1 MPVEKSEREIQAL
14 VAQISRGEIK
24 LPEIQR
30 GYVWK
35 PTQVAK
41 LIESLYR
48 GYPSGSLLLWQTDD
62 LPDTR
67 PVAIDAGGVAQSA
80 IPPMFLLDGQ
90 QRLTSLHRVMN
101 DHPDAQ
107 IVFNVETE
115 AFQNQSAATA
125 KDSRWLKV
133 ADVLRPGAMQYSV
146 ITRMSEALPETDLN
160 VIGDRITRLAQIR
173 DRKFHMEILT
183 GFPYEEIA
191 QIFVRVNSGRPLKTS
206 DLALATLSARWPGVV
221 DKLETEATHWA
232 THNFGDLDATFLT
245 RVLTGTVLGR
255 GLSTWSHSRLIAATD
270 EQLEQGWATVQ
281 RGLRHLVPLLKEN
294 LRITSSSL
302 LPSYMVLLPLV
313 VLLGERSDESLDAET
328 TKGLLYWFL
337 VATIRNRYST
347 STDTRLGQDIPV
359 TREPEPVKR
368 LLTNLGIVGTQVEVT
383 SQTLAGRTV
392 GSPYFFLSY
401 LVAKEAGATDWWH
414 GTQISAT
421 AEDGQKL
428 EYHHIH
434 PQATLKNHPAK
445 YTKTEIN
452 DLANL
457 AFISAKANRK
467 ISDRSPRDYFT
478 DPKLPSL
485 TEAEL
490 GAHFVPYDETLREAG
505 AYREFLGARRRRLAE
520 AMTDLLDRFRPAW
533 MDEAPL
539 VADPLADCSL
549 EFVLYQSAW
558 DAGRIIAVAQR
569 DGSTWT
575 GSFGLA
581 DLVSA
586 LGAADGGLDSD
597 LEISG
602 EVCPLRVEGDSVN
615 LTIGP
620 FTVSGTLDE
629 WRQMVERE
637 KNDALPLS
645 QCPHVAATPW
655 EGDQTVLPV
664 TGIE

>member
-1 MPVEKSEREIQAL
+1 MPVEKLENDIQTL
-14 VAQISRGEIK
+14 VGKVSRGEIK

-48 GYPSGSLLLWQTDD
+48 GYPSGSLLLWRTDD
-62 LPDTR
+62 MPETR
-67 PVAIDAGGVAQSA
+67 PIAIGGDGGAQPA
-80 IPPMFLLDGQ
+80 VPPLFLLDGQ
-90 QRLTSLHRVMN
+90 QRLTSLHRVIS
-101 DHPDAQ
+101 DHPEAQ

-125 KDSRWLKV
+125 KDARWMKV
-133 ADVLRPGAMQYSV
+133 ADVLRPGAKQFP
-146 ITRMSEALPETDLN
+146 IIARMSTALPEMDPDL
-160 VIGDRITRLAQIR
+160 IGERISRLALIR
-173 DRKFHMEILT
+173 DRRFHMEVLT
-183 GFPYEEIA
+183 EFPYEEIA

-206 DLALATLSARWPGVV
+206 DLALATLSARWPGIV
-221 DKLETEATHWA
+221 DKLETEAAHWA
-232 THNFGDLDATFLT
+232 KNDFGDLDATFLT
-245 RVLTGTVLGR
+245 RALTGTVLGR

-294 LRITSSSL
+294 LKITSSGL
-302 LPSYMVLLPLV
+302 LPSHMVLLPLI
-313 VLLGERSDESLDAET
+313 VLLGERPDESLDAET
-328 TKGLLYWFL
+328 TRGLLYWFL

-347 STDTRLGQDIPV
+347 STDTRLSQDIPV
-359 TREPEPVKR
+359 TRESEPVRR

-383 SQTLAGRTV
+383 SQALAGRTV

-401 LVAKEAGATDWWH
+401 LAAKESGATDWWY

-421 AEDGQKL
+421 AEGGQKL

-467 ISDRSPRDYFT
+467 ISDRSPREYFV
-478 DPKLPSL
+478 DAKFSLL

-490 GAHFVPYDETLREAG
+490 AAHSVPYDEALREAG
-505 AYREFLGARRRRLAE
+505 AYREFLVARRRRLAV
-520 AMTDLLDRFRPAW
+520 AMTELLDRFRPAW
-533 MDEAPL
+533 MDEAPPA
-539 VADPLADCSL
+539 ADPLADCSL
-549 EFVLYQSAW
+549 EFVLYHSTW
-558 DAGRIIAVAQR
+558 DAGRIVAVAQR
-569 DGSTWT
+569 DGSSWT
-575 GSFGLA
+575 GSFGLT

-602 EVCPLRVEGDSVN
+602 ETCPLRVEGDSVN

-637 KNDALPLS
+637 KGDALPLS
-645 QCPHVAATPW
+645 QCPQVAAVSW
-655 EGDQTVLPV
+655 EGDQAVFPV
-664 TGIE
+664 TSIE